1 MKSGMAKYI
10 NLIRAEINK
19 KLKQSFNRTTS
30 AKSHK
35 SIATPKSGSLE
46 RKYDYR
52 REKCHFLFSN
62 GLKEAK
68 LYEDSQSGDD
78 AKERF
83 KSANIRNNR
92 KLKEHQK
99 QHITYNINSLISIDE
114 NEDNGI
120 VEDIESGS
128 DYFEPKAFDL
138 KSKIN
143 VDYLYRKNICN

>member
-1 MKSGMAKYI
+1 MKSGMEEYT
-10 NLIRAEINK
+10 NLNRTEINK
-19 KLKQSFNRTTS
+19 KLKNSYNRTTS
-30 AKSHK
+30 AKTHK
-35 SIATPKSGSLE
+35 SIGTPKSGSLE
-46 RKYDYR
+46 KKYDYR

-68 LYEDSQSGDD
+68 IYEDSQSGGDT
-78 AKERF
+78 KERF
-83 KSANIRNNR
+83 RSADIRNNR
-92 KLKEHQK
+92 KLKDHQK